1 MTKDL
6 DIRDFPY
13 GIGKYSSA
21 QASFLKMKEKNH
33 GQTQKDKIAAIR
45 FSRALSIICIGI
57 FFENCDTD
65 LRERFIASV
74 SRSKLFDLEQAVSE
88 LRDHSSYD
96 YLLRAYSDVLAVNNR
111 GISIED
117 ELMTICSGY
126 QNSDSSSS
134 LTEE

>member
-1 MTKDL
+1 MV
-6 DIRDFPY
+6 F
-13 GIGKYSSA
+13 
-21 QASFLKMKEKNH
+21 
-33 GQTQKDKIAAIR
+33 
-45 FSRALSIICIGI
+45 

-65 LRERFIASV
+65 LRDRFIASV

-96 YLLRAYSDVLAVNNR
+96 YLLGAYSDVLAVNNR

-117 ELMTICSGY
+117 ELMTICSRY